1 MEQSNLAHCPIS
13 GFVSTL
19 RGSLCE
25 GPAVRAANLIW
36 TNLSEVVR
44 LVVLG
49 VLLSTASVADI
60 RFREVASE
68 AGIDFRHDASKGPDK
83 YLVEAMGSGVAMLDF
98 DGDSRL
104 DLYFVNGADL
114 DDLAKESSSAKSDP
128 RYWNRLYRNV
138 GNWRFEDATA
148 PAGVAGRGYGMGVAT
163 GDYDGDGDI
172 DLFVSNFGPDIL
184 FRNEGDGTFRDVTA
198 DAGIAGPGWSAGAAF
213 LDFDGDGWLDL
224 FVATYLDWTFG
235 KSRPCGDSL
244 PDRRSYC
251 HPRLFDPVR
260 HTLYRNLG
268 NGRFLDVTSEANIS
282 DHPGKGL
289 GVAVNDYDG
298 DGWSDVF
305 VANDSYP
312 QQLFRNLRGTGF
324 TDLAIKAGA
333 AYDAEGQEYA
343 GMGIVWSDFDR
354 DTRPDLLVNA
364 LGRQGYWLYRNADG
378 TFEPVSDSSGI
389 SALSELRSGWG
400 MGLADF
406 DNDGWR
412 DLFVAQGHV
421 MDDIGDSDMA
431 LSHEEPLML
440 ARNLFGRYY
449 DVSGRAG
456 PVFGRRY
463 AARGTAFG
471 DLDSDG
477 RVDVAVN
484 VNDGAALL
492 LRNESAAG
500 EWITVRLEGV
510 GGNRD
515 AIGSR
520 VTVKSTANTVQSAY
534 SGEAGSYLSANS
546 PDLHFGLGE
555 EGRCTA
561 IEIRWPDGSHGVVT
575 DVDDEL
581 LVVRQSM
588 RPE

>member
-1 MEQSNLAHCPIS
+1 MEQSNLAHRPIS
-13 GFVSTL
+13 GIVSTL
-19 RGSLCE
+19 RRRLCQ
-25 GPAVRAANLIW
+25 GPAVQTAKAIQ
-36 TNLSEVVR
+36 TNLVKSLR
-44 LVVLG
+44 SMLLG
-49 VLLSTASVADI
+49 ALLSNASVADI
-60 RFREVASE
+60 RFEEVAGE
-68 AGIDFRHDASKGPDK
+68 AGIDFRHDASKGYQK
-83 YLVEAMGSGVAMLDF
+83 HLLEAMGSGVAMLDF
-98 DGDSRL
+98 DGDGRL
-104 DLYFVNGADL
+104 DLYFVNGANL
-114 DDLAKESSSAKSDP
+114 DDLAKGSTSAKSDP

-138 GNWRFEDATA
+138 GDWRFEDSTA
-148 PAGVAGRGYGMGVAT
+148 SAGVAGRGYGMGVAT

-184 FRNEGDGTFRDVTA
+184 FRNEGDGTFLDVSA

-224 FVATYLDWTFG
+224 FVATYLDWTFR

-251 HPRLFDPVR
+251 HPRVFGPVQ

-268 NGRFLDVTSEANIS
+268 NGRFRDVSSETNIS

-289 GVAVNDYDG
+289 GVAIADYDG
-298 DGWSDVF
+298 DGWTDVF

-312 QQLFRNLRGTGF
+312 QQLFRNLGGTGF
-324 TDLAIKAGA
+324 AEVAIQAGA
-333 AYDAEGQEYA
+333 AYDAEGREYA
-343 GMGIVWSDFDR
+343 GMGVVWNDFDR

-364 LGRQGYWLYRNADG
+364 LGRQGYWLYRNVDG
-378 TFEPVSDSSGI
+378 KFEPVSDSTGMG
-389 SALSELRSGWG
+389 ALSELRSGWG

-406 DNDGWR
+406 DNDGWK

-421 MDDIGDSDMA
+421 MDDIGDSDGA

-440 ARNLFGRYY
+440 ARNLFGRFY
-449 DVSGRAG
+449 DVSGEAG
-456 PVFGRRY
+456 SIFERRF
-463 AARGTAFG
+463 AARGASFG

-492 LRNESAAG
+492 LRNESVAG
-500 EWITVRLEGV
+500 GSITVRLQGV
-510 GGNRD
+510 GSNRD
-515 AIGSR
+515 AISSR
-520 VTVKSTANTVQSAY
+520 VTVKSAANTVQSAY

-555 EGRCTA
+555 EGCCAA
-561 IEIRWPDGSHGVVT
+561 IKIRWADGSREEVT
-575 DVDDEL
+575 DVDEEL
-581 LVVRQSM
+581 LVVRQSSQ
-588 RPE
+588 PK

>member
-13 GFVSTL
+13 GIAPAP
-19 RGSLCE
+19 RGRHRQ
-25 GPAVRAANLIW
+25 G
-36 TNLSEVVR
+36 
-44 LVVLG
+44 LVVQTANSSWSNVGKSLQL
-49 VLLSTASVADI
+49 VLLGALLSNASNADI

-68 AGIDFRHDASKGPDK
+68 AGIDFRHDASKGSAKHLP
-83 YLVEAMGSGVAMLDF
+83 EAMGSGVAMLDF
-98 DGDSRL
+98 DGDGRL
-104 DLYFVNGADL
+104 DLYFVNGANL
-114 DDLAKESSSAKSDP
+114 DELATGSSSAKSDP

-148 PAGVAGRGYGMGVAT
+148 SAGVAGRGYGMGVAT

-184 FRNEGDGTFRDVTA
+184 FRNEGDGTFREA
-198 DAGIAGPGWSAGAAF
+198 SAEAGIGGPGWSAGAAF

-224 FVATYLDWTFG
+224 FVATYLDWSFS

-244 PDRRSYC
+244 PDRGSYC
-251 HPRLFDPVR
+251 HPRLFDPVQ

-268 NGRFLDVTSEANIS
+268 NGRFRDVSSETNIS
-282 DHPGKGL
+282 DHAGKGL

-298 DGWSDVF
+298 DGWTDVF

-312 QQLFRNLRGTGF
+312 QQLFRNLGGTGF
-324 TDLAIKAGA
+324 TELAVKAGA

-343 GMGIVWSDFDR
+343 GMGVVWSDSDR

-364 LGRQGYWLYRNADG
+364 LGRQGYWLYRNANG
-378 TFEPVSDSSGI
+378 AFEPVSDSSGI

-406 DNDGWR
+406 DNDSWR

-421 MDDIGDSDMA
+421 MDDIGDSDGA
-431 LSHEEPLML
+431 LLHEEPLML

-449 DVSGRAG
+449 DVSSRAG
-456 PVFGRRY
+456 SVFDRRF
-463 AARGTAFG
+463 AARGAAFG
-471 DLDSDG
+471 DLDADG

-500 EWITVRLEGV
+500 ESITVRLRGV
-510 GGNRD
+510 GGNRY
-515 AIGSR
+515 AIGAL

-546 PDLHFGLGE
+546 FDLHFGLGE
-555 EGRCTA
+555 GGRCA
-561 IEIRWPDGSHGVVT
+561 AVEIIWPDGSHEVLD
-575 DVDDEL
+575 DVDHEL
-581 LVVRQSM
+581 LVISPSVQSK
-588 RPE
+588 

>member
-19 RGSLCE
+19 CGSPCH
-25 GPAVRAANLIW
+25 GPAAGAANSTRTL
-36 TNLSEVVR
+36 
-44 LVVLG
+44 LG
-49 VLLSTASVADI
+49 KWLRSVLLGALLSNASVADI

-98 DGDSRL
+98 DGDGRL
-104 DLYFVNGADL
+104 DLYLVNGADL
-114 DDLAKESSSAKSDP
+114 DALAMGSSSAKSDP
-128 RYWNRLYRNV
+128 RYWNRLYRNA

-148 PAGVAGRGYGMGVAT
+148 SAGVAGRGYGMGVAT

-184 FRNEGDGTFRDVTA
+184 FRNEGDGTFRDA
-198 DAGIAGPGWSAGAAF
+198 SAEAGIGGPGWSAGAAF

-224 FVATYLDWTFG
+224 FVATYLDWTFS

-244 PDRRSYC
+244 PNRRSYC
-251 HPRLFDPVR
+251 HPRLFDPVQ

-268 NGRFLDVTSEANIS
+268 NGRFQDVSSETNIS
-282 DHPGKGL
+282 DNTGKGL

-298 DGWSDVF
+298 DGWTDVF

-312 QQLFRNLRGTGF
+312 QQLFRNLGGSGF
-324 TDLAIKAGA
+324 AELAIKAGA
-333 AYDAEGQEYA
+333 AYDAEGREYA
-343 GMGIVWSDFDR
+343 GMGVVWSDFDR

-364 LGRQGYWLYRNADG
+364 LGRQGYWLYRNAEG
-378 TFEPVSDSSGI
+378 TFEPVSERSGI

-421 MDDIGDSDMA
+421 MDDIGDSDGA
-431 LSHEEPLML
+431 LAHEEPLML

-463 AARGTAFG
+463 AARGASFG

-484 VNDGAALL
+484 VNNGAALL
-492 LRNESAAG
+492 LRNESVAG
-500 EWITVRLEGV
+500 KRITVRLQGV

-515 AIGSR
+515 AIGSH

-555 EGRCTA
+555 DGRCAA
-561 IEIRWPDGSHGVVT
+561 IEIRWPDGSHRVVT
-575 DVDDEL
+575 DADDEL
-581 LVVRQSM
+581 IVVRHSRQ
-588 RPE
+588 PK

>member
-13 GFVSTL
+13 GIESTL
-19 RGSLCE
+19 RCRLCQGPVARTANPIWSKLSKSL
-25 GPAVRAANLIW
+25 
-36 TNLSEVVR
+36 R
-44 LVVLG
+44 LVLLG
-49 VLLSTASVADI
+49 ALLSSASDADI

-68 AGIDFRHDASKGPDK
+68 AGIDFRHDASTVPEK
-83 YLVEAMGSGVAMLDF
+83 YLLEAMGAGVAMLDF
-98 DGDSRL
+98 DGDGRL
-104 DLYFVNGADL
+104 DIYFVNGARL
-114 DDLAKESSSAKSDP
+114 EDLANGASGAKADP

-138 GNWRFEDATA
+138 GNWQFEDATA
-148 PAGVAGRGYGMGVAT
+148 SAGVAGRGYGMGVAT

-184 FRNEGDGTFRDVTA
+184 FRNEGDGTFRDASA
-198 DAGIAGPGWSAGAAF
+198 DAGIGGPGWSAGAAF

-224 FVATYLDWTFG
+224 FVASYLDWSFE
-235 KSRPCGDSL
+235 KSRPCGESL
-244 PDRRSYC
+244 PDRGSYC
-251 HPRLFDPVR
+251 HPRLFDPVQ

-268 NGRFLDVTSEANIS
+268 NGRFQDVSPESNIS
-282 DHPGKGL
+282 DHAGQGL

-298 DGWSDVF
+298 DGWADVF

-312 QQLFRNLRGTGF
+312 QQLFRNLGGSGF
-324 TDLAIKAGA
+324 TELAVQAGV

-343 GMGIVWSDFDR
+343 GMGVVWSDSDR
-354 DTRPDLLVNA
+354 DARPDILVNA
-364 LGRQGYWLYRNADG
+364 LGRQGYWLYRNANG
-378 TFEPVSDSSGI
+378 RFEPASDSSGI

-421 MDDIGDSDMA
+421 MDDIGDSDGA

-449 DVSGRAG
+449 DVSSRAG
-456 PVFGRRY
+456 PVFDRRY
-463 AARGTAFG
+463 AARGASFG
-471 DLDSDG
+471 DLDADG

-492 LRNESAAG
+492 LRNESTAG
-500 EWITVRLEGV
+500 ESITVRLQGV
-510 GGNRD
+510 GGNRY
-515 AIGSR
+515 AIGAR

-546 PDLHFGLGE
+546 PDLHFGFGE
-555 EGRCTA
+555 DGRCEA
-561 IEIRWPDGSHGVVT
+561 VEITWPDGSQDMFT
-575 DVDDEL
+575 DIEDRWL
-581 LVVRQSM
+581 AASQSI
-588 RPE
+588 RPK